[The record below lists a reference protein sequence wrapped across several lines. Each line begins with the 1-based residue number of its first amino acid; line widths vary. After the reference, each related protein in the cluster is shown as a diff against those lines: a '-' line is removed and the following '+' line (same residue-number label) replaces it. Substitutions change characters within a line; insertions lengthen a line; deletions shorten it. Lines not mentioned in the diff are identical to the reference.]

1 MRDVFEKGD
10 LFQRSG
16 DVLVRDGEGWVRFVE
31 RMGDSWRWKGENV
44 SAGEVGGYF
53 AEMEGVRDV
62 VVYGSKIQG

>member
-1 MRDVFEKGD
+1 M
-10 LFQRSG
+10 
-16 DVLVRDGEGWVRFVE
+16 LVRDGEGWVRFVE